1 MLEYIFALLLLS
13 VKKPQELENRR
24 SFTFVSVHKVSR
36 NFVTFDK
43 PTSNFKLMSLS
54 TFLCFLF
61 EQILQ
66 VSAIDLDTGNNA
78 RLTYR
83 LENAAN
89 NNQQKQQQH
98 KLHSNVSK
106 ELFGIFPN
114 SGWIYLRGTLDRETR
129 DRYDLTVL
137 ASDNG
142 TPSATATTSVIISVM
157 DSNDNDPNFLLTS
170 YEFSVEENLRR
181 GAVVGTIQAK
191 DADLDI
197 NAAIRYSLIPSN
209 SSFQIN
215 PISGE

>member
-1 MLEYIFALLLLS
+1 LA
-13 VKKPQELENRR
+13 
-24 SFTFVSVHKVSR
+24 
-36 NFVTFDK
+36 
-43 PTSNFKLMSLS
+43 
-54 TFLCFLF
+54 
-61 EQILQ
+61 
-66 VSAIDLDTGNNA
+66 
-78 RLTYR
+78 
-83 LENAAN
+83 NAAN
-89 NNQQKQQQH
+89 TNQAKQS
-98 KLHSNVSK
+98 KLNSSDEL

-114 SGWIYLRGTLDRETR
+114 SGWIYLRGTLDREAR

-142 TPSATATTSVIISVM
+142 TPSATATAKVTVNVM
-157 DSNDNDPNFLLTS
+157 DANDNDPKFLKTS

-181 GAVVGTIQAK
+181 GAVVGVIQAK

>member
-1 MLEYIFALLLLS
+1 MA
-13 VKKPQELENRR
+13 
-24 SFTFVSVHKVSR
+24 
-36 NFVTFDK
+36 
-43 PTSNFKLMSLS
+43 
-54 TFLCFLF
+54 
-61 EQILQ
+61 
-66 VSAIDLDTGNNA
+66 
-78 RLTYR
+78 
-83 LENAAN
+83 NAAN
-89 NNQQKQQQH
+89 TNQAKQQN
-98 KLHSNVSK
+98 KLNSSDDL

-114 SGWIYLRGTLDRETR
+114 SGWIYLRGTLDREAR

-142 TPSATATTSVIISVM
+142 TPSATATAKITVNVM
-157 DSNDNDPNFLLTS
+157 DANDNDPMFLRSS

-181 GAVVGTIQAK
+181 GAVVGVIQAK